1 MIINTAVMSIPV
13 AKSFHASMIISPES
27 VLRRRI
33 AAYMGLQMLITLT
46 RVCVNSL
53 MSFLY
58 NDVIIEKSIHDTC

>member
-27 VLRRRI
+27 VLRRI
-33 AAYMGLQMLITLT
+33 AAYMGLQLLITLT
-46 RVCVNSL
+46 RVCVSSL

-58 NDVIIEKSIHDTC
+58 NDVITEKSIHDTC